1 MKKLL
6 LLAAVAMAFGAS
18 AQTLTLD
25 WKQDISSH
33 PAFNTRQGVGI
44 NGKIYVNDAST
55 QEVWVYS
62 AAGKES
68 TPLPG
73 GLHTA
78 MNTDEAGNLIISTSN
93 AFPGVW
99 RTDTVCFKVYNPAT
113 PDVCHNYTLPYA
125 EMGPGRTD
133 ALGKAI
139 GDMTD
144 NGVIYFS
151 GNASTGIHKL
161 VIDEGEVS
169 ADYSYVAAVTSTE
182 TLNVGVK
189 NTQIVYYPFVENNVE
204 KLLYVN
210 RSAAPI
216 VLIPDSNNTDN
227 FIPERSITC
236 PSKGNS
242 QGAEIFVLGN
252 DEYIIY
258 PAKTEKALGTNY
270 LDAFAITKVGDEAY
284 TVVKEEELAAAPNAS
299 QTNWLN
305 VEVVDEYTAKI
316 YQTLPGAFC
325 AQYTFSLPHEGTGI
339 NDVTA
344 KKAEVKKVIE
354 NGQIYIINGDAKY
367 NVMGAQVK

>member
-1 MKKLL
+1 
-6 LLAAVAMAFGAS
+6 
-18 AQTLTLD
+18 
-25 WKQDISSH
+25 
-33 PAFNTRQGVGI
+33 
-44 NGKIYVNDAST
+44 
-55 QEVWVYS
+55 
-62 AAGKES
+62 
-68 TPLPG
+68 
-73 GLHTA
+73 
-78 MNTDEAGNLIISTSN
+78 
-93 AFPGVW
+93 
-99 RTDTVCFKVYNPAT
+99 
-113 PDVCHNYTLPYA
+113 
-125 EMGPGRTD
+125 MGPGRAD

-151 GNASTGIHKL
+151 GNASQGIHKL
-161 VIDEGEVS
+161 VIVNGVASEDE
-169 ADYSYVAAVTSTE
+169 SYVASADVTV
-182 TLNVGVK
+182 N
-189 NTQIVYYPFVENNVE
+189 NTQLVYNPFVENNVE

-210 RSAAPI
+210 RSMTPI
-216 VLIPDSNNTDN
+216 VLIPDPANTDN
-227 FIPERSITC
+227 FITERSITC

-270 LDAFAITKVGDEAY
+270 LDAFAIAKVGDDVY
-284 TVVKEEELAAAPNAS
+284 TVVKEEELAAAPNGS

-316 YQTLPGAFC
+316 YQTLPGAYC

-339 NDVTA
+339 SDVTA